1 MLCVGCR
8 AGKCGRYATSLLTK
22 KRRNSSSEK
31 RAFPPIFALFC
42 CPVAVVSHLPFDP
55 KARICGLRPTTLL
68 SFPFPL
74 CIMHFIP
81 VVSVPQSPSSF
92 SKSGVCVVN
101 KTFIP
106 AGGGHG
112 GEYINAAAR
121 CRVIRPPARP
131 LSNFPW
137 RACRPHLHLRPHSAR
152 ATTRFVFPST
162 GSYRC
167 LQSGSHTCSERSRRP
182 FSHLP
187 IPPSPPLS
195 QVSSGIAST
204 PLSPLLLSPGYSFS
218 PSLLPSLYLDT
229 EANDGGWKKH
239 KLLFK
244 EATISQR
251 AKNAA
256 KVPLPF
262 PIPLR
267 MLLTKI
273 FSGKRVFLHS
283 HSPPSD
289 FPWMPAVTSR
299 TKATEKREGG
309 PIVARLYGF
318 AGEGK
323 GRGERLDPIAS
334 PEPLH
339 PWRG

>member
-1 MLCVGCR
+1 MRPLARGEKNVLWQERSRLSSWEMWALCDVT
-8 AGKCGRYATSLLTK
+8 AHK

-31 RAFPPIFALFC
+31 KAFPPIFALFC

-68 SFPFPL
+68 LFPFPL

-81 VVSVPQSPSSF
+81 VVSAPQSPSSF

-167 LQSGSHTCSERSRRP
+167 LQSGSHTCPGRSRRP
-182 FSHLP
+182 FSHLL
-187 IPPSPPLS
+187 IPPPPPLS

-218 PSLLPSLYLDT
+218 PSSLPSLYLGR
-229 EANDGGWKKH
+229 EANDGGRKKH
-239 KLLFK
+239 RLLFK

-256 KVPLPF
+256 KIPLPF
-262 PIPLR
+262 PIPLK
-267 MLLTKI
+267 MLLTK
-273 FSGKRVFLHS
+273 VFFWKKS
-283 HSPPSD
+283 VSPLPLPPFRLPMD
-289 FPWMPAVTSR
+289 ACGHIPNKGDR
-299 TKATEKREGG
+299 KEGG
-309 PIVARLYGF
+309 RADCGKALWVCRR
-318 AGEGK
+318 GEGTGGK
-323 GRGERLDPIAS
+323 T
-334 PEPLH
+334 
-339 PWRG
+339 